1 MEGLDLNIHNYEL
14 NDLLNLF
21 KIPYH
26 FNNVHLK
33 EAKKMVL
40 KSHPDKSGLD
50 KEYFLFF
57 SQAYKYLFKIY
68 NLRQSSTITNTEYQ
82 KDDLWDKEHNILIDG
97 KIKTMDQKDYNKW
110 FNATFEKMKIADENE
125 EAGYGEW
132 LKSNEDIVDEKITNN
147 NQMNEYIQ
155 NKKKELRAV
164 VVHKEFEDLNNDN
177 HFNLVRDTPA
187 EFGSSVFDKLQFQDL
202 KQAHVE
208 SVIPVTEEDF
218 HKRKKYTNIDELNRD
233 RTEDSIRG
241 KTEWSASH
249 EEKLKQANTK
259 DEDINIQRAYKLMNQ
274 DEKIR
279 ENYDIFWSDLKRLKN

>member
-1 MEGLDLNIHNYEL
+1 
-14 NDLLNLF
+14 
-21 KIPYH
+21 
-26 FNNVHLK
+26 
-33 EAKKMVL
+33 
-40 KSHPDKSGLD
+40 
-50 KEYFLFF
+50 
-57 SQAYKYLFKIY
+57 
-68 NLRQSSTITNTEYQ
+68 
-82 KDDLWDKEHNILIDG
+82 
-97 KIKTMDQKDYNKW
+97 MDQKDYNKW

-164 VVHKEFEDLNNDN
+164 VVHKEFQDLNNDS